1 MSQQPPQQQPPQHQ
15 PSKLFYR
22 IGEVSSI
29 TGLEPYVLRYWETE
43 FPHLKPEKRKSG
55 QRLYTK
61 KDLDNILQVKQLLY
75 QNGYTISGARKK
87 LRGRGRQ
94 DVDSALETAKQEI
107 REILEL
113 LKEKKIRD
121 GFYKEINDFLLARRS
136 ESETMAKLIDDG
148 LAMLV

>member
-1 MSQQPPQQQPPQHQ
+1 LSQQLRHQ
-15 PSKLFYR
+15 PSPQRQLSKLFYR

-43 FPHLKPEKRKSG
+43 FPHLRPEKRKSG

-75 QNGYTISGARKK
+75 ESGYTISGARKK
-87 LRGRGRQ
+87 LKGRGRQ
-94 DVDSALETAKQEI
+94 DADDVLETAKKEI

-113 LKEKKIRD
+113 LK
-121 GFYKEINDFLLARRS
+121 
-136 ESETMAKLIDDG
+136 
-148 LAMLV
+148 